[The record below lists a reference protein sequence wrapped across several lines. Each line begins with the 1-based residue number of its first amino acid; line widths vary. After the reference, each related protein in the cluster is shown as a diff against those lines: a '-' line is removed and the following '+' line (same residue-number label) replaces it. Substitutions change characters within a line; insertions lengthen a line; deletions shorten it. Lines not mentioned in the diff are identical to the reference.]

1 MLCQIRTPCEHQR
14 AMPSASLVVLS
25 SVTGHTHARARRLV
39 CAMAVLCA
47 RTGSVVHTPQYC
59 LLSATSCHARP
70 PSCCLSK
77 HARALC
83 GGWACCVINS
93 EVDDPAP
100 IVKCHV
106 ASGARPPPARRPPA
120 HWRTSC
126 VRVSVADILP
136 FPEGRGC
143 AHIREVLRPEK
154 RGVPMRRH
162 LLRSA
167 DASRNHP
174 DGSSSPIWVCQLRW
188 QSGNHPDGS
197 SSPIWGV
204 PIAVAVR
211 HTTIS

>member
-106 ASGARPPPARRPPA
+106 LAARSPPARRPVTDRSPPARRPPA

-174 DGSSSPIWVCQLRW
+174 DGSSSPIW
-188 QSGNHPDGS
+188 
-197 SSPIWGV
+197 GV